1 MQDFHF
7 RIRFI
12 GGPAAKEQILPEWQ
26 NIAMPDLVLA
36 HGAFITVKPCAGTT
50 SLRDAIVDKAI
61 FHERNIASGAYT
73 PAMELPFGPSD
84 TLTPAEQDDEQLKD
98 LAHQHFLRVR
108 SMIKL
113 LVDRWVLATRVPYT
127 ALACDIIPQGMPDA
141 EAYRARLDEVGTI
154 SIDRVTVLDADK
166 ID

>member
-12 GGPAAKEQILPEWQ
+12 GDPAAKEQILPEWQ

-84 TLTPAEQDDEQLKD
+84 TLTSAEMEHEDTRDMGS
-98 LAHQHFLRVR
+98 QHFIRVR
-108 SMIKL
+108 TLIKML
-113 LVDRWVLATRVPYT
+113 IDRWHLATNAPYP
-127 ALACDIIPQGMPDA
+127 AFAFDIIPLGMPEG
-141 EAYRARLDEVGTI
+141 EAYRATVDNAGT
-154 SIDRVTVLDADK
+154 VTVARSNVPDADQ
-166 ID
+166 IN